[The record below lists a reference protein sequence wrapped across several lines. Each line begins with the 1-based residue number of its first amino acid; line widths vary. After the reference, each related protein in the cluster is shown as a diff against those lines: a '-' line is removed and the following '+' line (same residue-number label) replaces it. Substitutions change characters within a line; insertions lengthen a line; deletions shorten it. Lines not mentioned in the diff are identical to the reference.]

1 MKMLWKLINVES
13 SFWRADAR
21 KNPSFEWFSK
31 FKSVVTS
38 IDAERSVCPLTSKTN
53 EIMD

>member
-13 SFWRADAR
+13 NFWRADNG
-21 KNPSFEWFSK
+21 KNPSFKWFSK

-38 IDAERSVCPLTSKTN
+38 IDAECSLCPLINKTN
-53 EIMD
+53 EIVD